1 MNLQE
6 QWIAFSTIVRKEVRR
21 FMRIWMQTLLPPAIT
36 MSLYFVIFGTLIGSR
51 IGEMG
56 GYSYMQFV
64 VPGLIMMSVVT
75 NSYANVVSS
84 FFGAKFQRFVEEI
97 LVSPMSNNIILWGY
111 VLGGVSRG
119 LLVGIIVTALSLFF
133 TELQVHNFWVTAA
146 IVLMTSVMFS
156 LAGFI
161 NAVFANNFD
170 DVSIVPTFVLTPLTY
185 LGGVFYS
192 IDLLS
197 DFWAGVSKLNPML
210 YIVNAFR
217 YGVLGVSD
225 VDVGVAFLMV
235 GVFTVIAYAY
245 CMYLLNSGKRLRQ

>member
-1 MNLQE
+1 MTAAE
-6 QWIAFSTIVRKEVRR
+6 QWIAFVTIVRKEVRR
-21 FMRIWMQTLLPPAIT
+21 FLRIWMQTLLPPAIT

-51 IGEMG
+51 IGTMG
-56 GYSYMQFV
+56 GFTYMEFV
-64 VPGLIMMSVVT
+64 VPGLIMMAVIT
-75 NSYANVVSS
+75 NAYSNVVSS

-97 LVSPMSNNIILWGY
+97 LVSPMSNNTVLWGF
-111 VLGGVSRG
+111 VLGGVARG
-119 LLVGIIVTALSLFF
+119 LLVGLIVTLLSLFF
-133 TELQVHNFWVTAA
+133 TDLNIQHIGVTIT

-170 DVSIVPTFVLTPLTY
+170 DVSIVPVFVLTPLTY

-192 IDLLS
+192 IDMLPE
-197 DFWAGVSKLNPML
+197 FWADVSRLNPML

-225 VDVGVAFLMV
+225 VNIGVAFARV
-235 GVFTVIAYAY
+235 GVFTVLAYAY
-245 CMYLLNSGKRLRQ
+245 CMYLLRSGTRLRQ